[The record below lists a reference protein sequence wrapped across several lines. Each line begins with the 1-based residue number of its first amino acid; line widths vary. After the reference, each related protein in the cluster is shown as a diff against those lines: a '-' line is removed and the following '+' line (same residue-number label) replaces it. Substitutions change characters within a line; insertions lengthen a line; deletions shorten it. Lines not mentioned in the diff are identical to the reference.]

1 MHIFFVGGSTVIR
14 HLPRFNPFTASYFA
28 LFSKKVTALYDL
40 LTSFPF
46 RRVVNINALFMISY
60 YFPMSISY
68 VLDAYIQKI
77 K

>member
-1 MHIFFVGGSTVIR
+1 
-14 HLPRFNPFTASYFA
+14 
-28 LFSKKVTALYDL
+28 L

-68 VLDAYIQKI
+68 VIDEYLVILNVVF
-77 K
+77 